1 LAGMPAAFRPGCIPI
16 DSQQKESQ
24 MSSSALWQDFK
35 EKVRTS
41 TDLVSLVSETVT
53 LQPMGGGREYKGL
66 CPFHGDHTPSMVVY
80 PERQSFRCWACQTG
94 GDCFEFVM
102 QRDKVSFREAL
113 EALADRARLELPK
126 GTHGPVNPEAQE
138 GVSKSQLHEVLGWAE
153 NLFHEFL
160 WSDAGAQDARNYLTE
175 RGVQPETIQRF
186 KLGFHPDNWEWLQR
200 QAKAKFSKEQL
211 LAARLIG
218 ERPNGGG
225 YYDNFVDRVTFPI
238 YDPQGKTVAFGGRV
252 LPNAPAS
259 NQGKYWNSPESVIFS
274 KSRIIYG
281 LHHARKAIDEAGT
294 AIVMEGYMDCIM
306 AQQAGV
312 ANCVA
317 TLGTALTEH
326 HVTILKRLA
335 RTVVQVYDGDEAGQ
349 NATEKSL
356 AKFLAQELDLR
367 ILTLTGD
374 QDPADVML
382 DQGAEW
388 FLDQAAKAPEVWEFK
403 LKRVIQRYGVN
414 TIDGAHRVLEEML
427 GLLCEVPT
435 FLGSMPTGRWQLR
448 EDILLGKLFQRL
460 GLPEQNVRNRLK
472 ELRKAHTEKTLNN
485 AAVSNMNLSGGT
497 PQSRASS
504 SQIQRL
510 MRRPTTDE
518 QIEAELLQLV
528 LLYPET
534 LNSIRQQIA
543 PEEIKCPE
551 LRQLWKVCLDLAD
564 RQILPS
570 IQNILL
576 QLEQSELTPLAVW
589 LDEDGRRRQGRSEFQ
604 FLFDHAMQAVRR
616 RRVLNSGTRPQDGLE
631 ATPDNLKTNQPVDS
645 KTLMQQI
652 TEKQRRLQ
660 RPDSET

>member
-1 LAGMPAAFRPGCIPI
+1 
-16 DSQQKESQ
+16 
-24 MSSSALWQDFK
+24 
-35 EKVRTS
+35 
-41 TDLVSLVSETVT
+41 
-53 LQPMGGGREYKGL
+53 
-66 CPFHGDHTPSMVVY
+66 
-80 PERQSFRCWACQTG
+80 
-94 GDCFEFVM
+94 
-102 QRDKVSFREAL
+102 
-113 EALADRARLELPK
+113 
-126 GTHGPVNPEAQE
+126 
-138 GVSKSQLHEVLGWAE
+138 
-153 NLFHEFL
+153 
-160 WSDAGAQDARNYLTE
+160 
-175 RGVQPETIQRF
+175 
-186 KLGFHPDNWEWLQR
+186 
-200 QAKAKFSKEQL
+200 
-211 LAARLIG
+211 
-218 ERPNGGG
+218 
-225 YYDNFVDRVTFPI
+225 
-238 YDPQGKTVAFGGRV
+238 
-252 LPNAPAS
+252 
-259 NQGKYWNSPESVIFS
+259 
-274 KSRIIYG
+274 
-281 LHHARKAIDEAGT
+281 
-294 AIVMEGYMDCIM
+294 
-306 AQQAGV
+306 
-312 ANCVA
+312 
-317 TLGTALTEH
+317 
-326 HVTILKRLA
+326 
-335 RTVVQVYDGDEAGQ
+335 
-349 NATEKSL
+349 
-356 AKFLAQELDLR
+356 
-367 ILTLTGD
+367 
-374 QDPADVML
+374 
-382 DQGAEW
+382 
-388 FLDQAAKAPEVWEFK
+388 
-403 LKRVIQRYGVN
+403 
-414 TIDGAHRVLEEML
+414 
-427 GLLCEVPT
+427 
-435 FLGSMPTGRWQLR
+435 MPTGRWQLR

-616 RRVLNSGTRPQDGLE
+616 RRVLNSGVRPQDGLG